1 MLKSNLKAIMEELRK
16 FYKVYLPFKERHIL
30 GVRGGKR
37 RREAKMPAIQI
48 MAIMILGQLLGKNFC
63 EFYRDRVNELRK
75 KRFKI
80 VSYSWFLRL
89 RERVVFDLLFFL
101 KYKSTTK
108 GDCFFIDST
117 PIKVC
122 KNQRISRHK
131 TFKGLA
137 ARGHHSMGWF
147 FGFKLHLIVNNRG
160 ELVKFRVTQGN
171 VSDVQGL
178 EMAENLQGL
187 LVGDMGY
194 ISEKWECYL
203 KKRNLKL
210 ITKTRKNMKPKLYSP
225 KEAYFLKKRSLI
237 ETIFGQLKNYGLQNT
252 GIRSVWGWI
261 LNVLS
266 TLVTF
271 VSKPS
276 KPSSYS

>member
-1 MLKSNLKAIMEELRK
+1 
-16 FYKVYLPFKERHIL
+16 
-30 GVRGGKR
+30 
-37 RREAKMPAIQI
+37 MPAIQI

-131 TFKGLA
+131 TFKGFA

-160 ELVKFRVTQGN
+160 EWVKFRVTQMF
-171 VSDVQGL
+171 L
-178 EMAENLQGL
+178 MFRAWKWLK
-187 LVGDMGY
+187 
-194 ISEKWECYL
+194 ISKVC
-203 KKRNLKL
+203 
-210 ITKTRKNMKPKLYSP
+210 S
-225 KEAYFLKKRSLI
+225 S
-237 ETIFGQLKNYGLQNT
+237 ETWATSLKNGNA
-252 GIRSVWGWI
+252 ISK
-261 LNVLS
+261 NV
-266 TLVTF
+266 T
-271 VSKPS
+271 
-276 KPSSYS
+276 